1 MNKFNLNSVFD
12 KALDSV
18 IDGLEGTSLVDRAR
32 AAASDLLSEEYK
44 APTPSQGEGG
54 TSADLSNLQNVYGFW
69 RLFNL
74 QVECVAVRLWERNE
88 TAIQAFLTEEC
99 TKLQHALLIGT
110 EEAACRNKA
119 CAGGSQQLWRCP
131 RLTEVSSSY
140 PGVISNKRALQ
151 HVRCKHTSAGH
162 VVVEA
167 HRMYRRR
174 AEQAEAALRELAGA
188 LGQAPDP
195 TPFLEAIPGLQRALA
210 EEQRQN
216 RKLVAARDA
225 ADAED
230 GSAAGAVLRC
240 RELERQLAELQAE
253 AAGKV

>member
-1 MNKFNLNSVFD
+1 
-12 KALDSV
+12 
-18 IDGLEGTSLVDRAR
+18 
-32 AAASDLLSEEYK
+32 
-44 APTPSQGEGG
+44 
-54 TSADLSNLQNVYGFW
+54 
-69 RLFNL
+69 
-74 QVECVAVRLWERNE
+74 
-88 TAIQAFLTEEC
+88 
-99 TKLQHALLIGT
+99 
-110 EEAACRNKA
+110 
-119 CAGGSQQLWRCP
+119 
-131 RLTEVSSSY
+131 
-140 PGVISNKRALQ
+140 
-151 HVRCKHTSAGH
+151 
-162 VVVEA
+162 
-167 HRMYRRR
+167 MYRRR